1 MAHRNL
7 RASYN
12 NTMENKEVNNTGQT
26 LPNPTEYTTRKE
38 YKRIFN
44 SDIPYLRNNS
54 TEYQTKNTKPVSYTS
69 QTAQF
74 LVRHLINE

>member
-44 SDIPYLRNNS
+44 SDIPYLR
-54 TEYQTKNTKPVSYTS
+54 TLLKE
-69 QTAQF
+69 
-74 LVRHLINE
+74 VRTLLSVFLINNLKQEQLSNA

>member
-38 YKRIFN
+38 YKRISN
-44 SDIPYLRNNS
+44 SDIPYLR
-54 TEYQTKNTKPVSYTS
+54 TLLKE
-69 QTAQF
+69 
-74 LVRHLINE
+74 VRTLLSVFLINNLKQEQLSNA